1 MYSRLGPEPSFLLP
15 QLDLGQNMRIMA
27 LSTAGVL
34 IKSQSTG
41 NYSFMYASRY
51 FLSYKREDDKAWRR
65 YHKND
70 VSVTVR
76 YQTFF
81 SRFHASLSFIL
92 FVF

>member
-1 MYSRLGPEPSFLLP
+1 
-15 QLDLGQNMRIMA
+15 MRITA

-41 NYSFMYASRY
+41 NYSFMYASQY
-51 FLSYKREDDKAWRR
+51 FLSYKREEDKEWRR

-76 YQTFF
+76 YQSFF
-81 SRFHASLSFIL
+81 YVFKLFFHLLCYFSK
-92 FVF
+92 